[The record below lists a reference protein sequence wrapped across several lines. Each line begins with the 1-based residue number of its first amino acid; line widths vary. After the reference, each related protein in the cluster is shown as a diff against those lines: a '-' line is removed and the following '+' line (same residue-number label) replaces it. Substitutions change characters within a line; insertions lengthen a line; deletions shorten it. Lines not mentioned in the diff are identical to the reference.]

1 MMDAETKQRALA
13 RLRRIQGQIQGVQR
27 MIDEEKY
34 CVDIMLQISAI
45 QGALEQVSKILMA
58 RHIESC
64 VQDSMRAGSEKER
77 ARKIEELIGVF
88 SRYGGFAGRRTGS

>member
-1 MMDAETKQRALA
+1 MMDSETKQQALT
-13 RLRRIQGQIQGVQR
+13 RLRRIEGQVQGVQR
-27 MIDEEKY
+27 MVEEGKY

-64 VQDSMRAGSEKER
+64 VLDSVKAGTERER
-77 ARKIEELIGVF
+77 ARKIEELVQVF
-88 SRYGGFAGRRTGS
+88 SRHGGFGAR

>member
-1 MMDAETKQRALA
+1 MMDPETKQRALA

-27 MIDEEKY
+27 MVDEDKY

-45 QGALEQVSKILMA
+45 QGALDQVSKILMA

-64 VQDSMRAGSEKER
+64 VLDSVKAGTQKKR
-77 ARKIEELIGVF
+77 ARKVEELIQVCA
-88 SRYGGFAGRRTGS
+88 RYGGFNAR